1 MRKRIVFT
9 GGGTGGHVFP
19 GLAVAESLKV
29 DFDII
34 WLGSSKGI
42 EFDIVQR
49 WGYPFKNIPAGKLRR
64 YFSFQNGLDLF
75 KVFFAFFASL
85 WFFMKYKPAL
95 LFSKGG
101 FVSVPPVYAAKL
113 LGIPVVTHDS
123 DLDPGLATRL
133 NSKIADRICLPYKE
147 SLAYFPRISDVRLRV
162 TGNPIRSEIY
172 TGNADELY
180 KVLGIDR
187 NMPLVF
193 VQGGSQGAEEI
204 NLMLI
209 SILPELLQHCV
220 IVHQTGAG
228 GFQPGQDYLA
238 RHPEHADRYYPAAFL
253 TDLYP
258 HVLAAASLS
267 ISRAGANSLWELAAS
282 QTPGIIL
289 PLQVGTR
296 GDQIR
301 NARLFEDAG
310 MVKILADEDRNGNG
324 LLQSLVGILDNPEMI
339 EGMRAAC
346 STFEADSGTYKLTE
360 ICRELICK

>member
-19 GLAVAESLKV
+19 GLAVAESLKS
-29 DFDII
+29 DYDII

-49 WGYPFKNIPAGKLRR
+49 WDYPFKSIPAGKLRR
-64 YFSFQNGLDLF
+64 YFSVQNVLDLF
-75 KVFFAFFASL
+75 KVFSGFFSSL
-85 WFFMKYKPAL
+85 WFFMQYKPAL

-133 NSKIADRICLPYKE
+133 NSRIADRICLPYKE
-147 SLAYFPRISDVRLRV
+147 SLDYFPRTPEDRLRV
-162 TGNPIRSEIY
+162 TGNPIRTEIY
-172 TGNADELY
+172 TGNANELY
-180 KVLGIDR
+180 KQLSLDR
-187 NMPLVF
+187 NIPLVF
-193 VQGGSQGAEEI
+193 VQGGSLGAEEI
-204 NLMLI
+204 NLMLV
-209 SILPELLQHCV
+209 SILPELLRHCV
-220 IVHQTGAG
+220 IVHQTGNG
-228 GFQPGQDYLA
+228 GFQLTQDFLA
-238 RHPEHADRYYPAAFL
+238 GHPEYAGRYYPVAFL

-289 PLQVGTR
+289 PLMVGTR

-310 MVKILADEDRNGNG
+310 MVMILSDEDRNSEG
-324 LLQSLVGILDNPEMI
+324 LLRSLMGLLDNPDMI
-339 EGMRAAC
+339 RKMRAAC
-346 STFEADSGTYKLTE
+346 RIFEADSGTAKLNE